1 VRGVSGVDFEGAW
14 LDYSWRGCGLSAG
27 SGGVNGCSFDKIFR
41 FFLET
46 ISLTAGRDMIFFCAG
61 NARRGGCIK
70 KRLSWLAAAAV
81 FLACTTQCS
90 QGKPDFTGT
99 WVQVGGPPTPGVP
112 YDPDLESRMM
122 IKQDGAKTM
131 SESVT
136 VTSKSK
142 PSVKSTLGA
151 STFKLDGSERRS
163 NPSTV
168 SKTYW
173 EGNTLVFKNTEFRE
187 GKIVSTH
194 TIVWSLDHNG
204 MLVVENTLTTPNQP
218 RPAKMRTILKKVAP

>member
-1 VRGVSGVDFEGAW
+1 MSF
-14 LDYSWRGCGLSAG
+14 L
-27 SGGVNGCSFDKIFR
+27 GGD
-41 FFLET
+41 
-46 ISLTAGRDMIFFCAG
+46 
-61 NARRGGCIK
+61 NARGGGCIK
-70 KRLSWLAAAAV
+70 RKLSWLATAAV
-81 FLACTTQCS
+81 FLACTQCS
-90 QGKPDFTGT
+90 RGRPDFTGT

-112 YDPDLESRMM
+112 YDPDLEARMM
-122 IKQDGAKTM
+122 VKQDGATM

-136 VTSKSK
+136 VTSKTK
-142 PSVKSTLGA
+142 PSVKSTLGV

-204 MLVVENTLTTPNQP
+204 MLVIENTLITPGQL